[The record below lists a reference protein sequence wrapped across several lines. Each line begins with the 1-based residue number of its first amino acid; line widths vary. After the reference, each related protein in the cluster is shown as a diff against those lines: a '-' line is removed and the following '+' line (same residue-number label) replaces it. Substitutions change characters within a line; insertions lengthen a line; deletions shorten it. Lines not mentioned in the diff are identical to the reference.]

1 LIKFK
6 YHLYKMAIKRNIKY
20 LNKDFTEFRAN
31 LIDYARTYFPTTYND
46 FSPSSP
52 GMMFMEMAA
61 YVGDVLSFYLD
72 NQIQENYLQ
81 YARQNNNLFE
91 LAYMLGYKPNVTQ
104 VATADVDFYQQ
115 VPSKLSSSIY
125 VPDFDYTLFINENA
139 VISSPLTGT
148 SNFIIED
155 PIDFSVSSSADPTEV
170 SVYAIS
176 AGNPTFFLL
185 KKTRK
190 AISSTINTTT
200 FSFGSPIK
208 FSTVNIN
215 ADKIVGI
222 LDVMDSDN
230 NEWYEVDYLAQE
242 TIYDSIKNTNANDPN
257 FSSAGDTPYL
267 LKLKK
272 VQRRFATRFIDSGS
286 LQLQFG
292 AGTSSDTDETVVP
305 NPDNVGLGLPFEK
318 QKLNTAYSPS
328 NFIFTKTYGI
338 APSNTTLT
346 VRYLTGGGATANT
359 PANTLTNISG
369 DIKFLKNNLNTSTA
383 NYIFSSLAV
392 NNASAADGGGDGDTI
407 EEIRQNASANF
418 STQLR
423 NVTSDDYL
431 VRVLSMPAKYG
442 AIAKAY
448 VETTKAQNI
457 SAGETNSI
465 LDLYALSY
473 NADKTLR
480 VPSTALKQNIS
491 TYLSQYRM
499 VNDVINIKDGF
510 IINIGVNFEII
521 VLPDYNNNE
530 VLVNCITALKN
541 YFAID
546 NWQIN
551 QPILLRDLYILLDK
565 IEGVQTVNKVE
576 IVNKVGEDLGYS
588 KYAYDIKAATINN
601 VIYPS
606 LDPSIFEVK
615 YLNSDIVGRC
625 VSF

>member
-1 LIKFK
+1 
-6 YHLYKMAIKRNIKY
+6 MAVKRNIKY
-20 LNKDFTEFRAN
+20 LNKDFTEFRAS

-104 VATADVDFYQQ
+104 VATADIDFFQQ
-115 VPSKLSSSIY
+115 VPSKLSGSTYI
-125 VPDFDYTLFINENA
+125 PDFDYTLFINENA
-139 VISSPLTGT
+139 AISSPLTGT

-200 FSFGSPIK
+200 FSFGSPVK
-208 FSTVNIN
+208 FSTININ
-215 ADKIVGI
+215 ADRIVGI
-222 LDVMDSDN
+222 LDVMDSNN

-305 NPDNVGLGLPFEK
+305 NPDNVGLGLPFER

-346 VRYLTGGGATANT
+346 VRYLTGGGATSNT
-359 PANTLTNISG
+359 PANTLTKISG
-369 DIKFLKNNLNTSTA
+369 NIKFLKNNLPPSTA
-383 NYIFSSLAV
+383 NYIFASLAV

-442 AIAKAY
+442 AIAKAF

-457 SAGETNSI
+457 SVGETNSI

-499 VNDVINIKDGF
+499 INDVVNIKDGF

-530 VLVNCITALKN
+530 VLINCITALKN

-551 QPILLRDLYILLDK
+551 QPILLKDLNLLLDR

-576 IVNKVGEDLGYS
+576 IVNKVGENLGYS
-588 KYAYDIKAATINN
+588 KYAYDIQAATINN
-601 VIYPS
+601 VVYPS

-615 YLNSDIVGRC
+615 FLNSDIIGR
-625 VSF
+625 VSSF